1 MIMILILQILLSV
14 TMTFILQLYRFVSNI
29 ERLDNEARR
38 LEMELLDVVNDIETP
53 PTSEDEDPE
62 APIVNPPTTP
72 HIAQMLLNML
82 AAVSTLSRDTAF
94 SALYH
99 DRNYLHKVS
108 KKMKKMK
115 KRAKVVDF
123 ESVYRDECFWH
134 HLARIQRTYPDNGG
148 RSFLNHLVALEGHL
162 TTEYDSDSLYEDES
176 EPEEPTKKLKFEKD
190 DDDHQGGQMISV

>member
-1 MIMILILQILLSV
+1 MK
-14 TMTFILQLYRFVSNI
+14 FILQFYPIVSSI

-38 LEMELLDVVNDIETP
+38 LQMELLDVVNDIETP
-53 PTSEDEDPE
+53 LTSEDEDPD
-62 APIVNPPTTP
+62 APIANPPRTP
-72 HIAQMLLNML
+72 HIAQILLNML
-82 AAVSTLSRDTAF
+82 AAVSILSRDTAF
-94 SALYH
+94 SELYN
-99 DRNYLHKVS
+99 DQNYLYKVS

-115 KRAKVVDF
+115 KNAKMADF

-134 HLARIQRTYPDNGG
+134 HLARIQRTYPDDGG

-190 DDDHQGGQMISV
+190 DDDNQGGQMISV